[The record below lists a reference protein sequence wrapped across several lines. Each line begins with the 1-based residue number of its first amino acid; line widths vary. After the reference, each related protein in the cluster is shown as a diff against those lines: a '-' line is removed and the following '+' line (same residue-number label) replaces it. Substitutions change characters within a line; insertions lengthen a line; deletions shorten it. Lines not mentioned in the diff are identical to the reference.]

1 MSEDNTYTLKR
12 EYFSQPINF
21 KEKEILINPS
31 IILKPNPDLMI
42 NYGPKNPKSITLS
55 NMVEKS
61 SHMVNT
67 EKIPTKTI
75 TLSHLEGGWPE
86 DVINHSEPEKV
97 QREMKGWV
105 RAKEKGDKFELKIR
119 ELIAN
124 TEKII
129 HQNQLMDV
137 YEEYFDEKKKE
148 VISDNFEANIKM
160 VFKDPEPYKRSV
172 VKVAW
177 IVPEEKEE
185 QTRIAVAYKLLK
197 DQDEDI
203 PPNYLPPALVW
214 DIEKPNAPI
223 NTIRHTSEIVTVAFN
238 NKHSHILGVGCANG
252 TAGVYDLDENKWIG
266 FTKVENSHTEPVSD
280 FVWLKSKNSNEFVTS
295 STDGSV
301 IWWEIKDKDCLVS
314 LKGIQLPVDIDL
326 QTEKP
331 LYLTNT
337 EKVNVD
343 GEDKDI
349 TKEYGGTRIDN
360 STDAGAAK
368 FLLATEQGTIFI
380 VNKKKTEGEIGQKL
394 GLTSGRHL
402 GPIVGMQRNPTNFKF
417 ILTVGDWTAR
427 IWTEDL
433 KTPILISKY
442 FPAYLTDCLWTP
454 RIGMFLVSRS
464 DGWLNGYDL
473 CYKINETTF
482 EYKVTDAS
490 LTTMSL
496 SSKGD
501 KLLVGDEA
509 GIVSLIKLSKSFYVM
524 ADKEEVDMKKNN
536 LNKFFE
542 REQTKEKVLTTQKKA
557 PPPKENVN
565 LDKQKA
571 AQDAKIR
578 EIEEAYM
585 KWVVEL
591 TGEQQDMGEAFMEEE
606 EKHEEGAKL
615 KGEEEE
621 KKDEGEG
628 DKKEEE
634 GEKKEGEGE
643 KKEGEGEGEKK
654 EEEGGIEE
662 PPKEGEGEGDKKE
675 EEGGIEKQEEEKK
688 DENNGEEEIGGF
700 MDEEEKQ
707 DEKVDAK

>member
-326 QTEKP
+326 QTEHP
-331 LYLTNT
+331 LFLTNS
-337 EKVNVD
+337 EKVMVD
-343 GEDKDI
+343 GEEKEI

-524 ADKEEVDMKKNN
+524 TDKEEVDMKKNN

-621 KKDEGEG
+621 KKDEGEA

-654 EEEGGIEE
+654 EEEGGKEE
-662 PPKEGEGEGDKKE
+662 PPKEGEGEADKKE

>member
-12 EYFSQPINF
+12 EYFGQPINF
-21 KEKEILINPS
+21 KEKEITINPS
-31 IILKPNPDLMI
+31 IILKPNPDQMI

-148 VISDNFEANIKM
+148 VVSDNFEANIKM

-185 QTRIAVAYKLLK
+185 QTRIAVAYKLSK
-197 DQDEDI
+197 DQTEDI

-214 DIEKPNAPI
+214 DIEKPNTPL

-252 TAGVYDLDENKWIG
+252 TAGVYDLNENKWIG

-314 LKGIQLPVDIDL
+314 LKGIQLPVEIDL
-326 QTEKP
+326 QTDKP
-331 LYLTNT
+331 LFLTNT
-337 EKVNVD
+337 EKVTNAEGV
-343 GEDKDI
+343 EEEI

-442 FPAYLTDCLWTP
+442 FPAYLTDCLWCP
-454 RIGMFLVSRS
+454 RVGMYLVSRS
-464 DGWLNGYDL
+464 DGWINGYDL
-473 CYKINETTF
+473 CYKLNETTF

-501 KLLVGDEA
+501 KLLVGDED
-509 GIVSLIKLSKSFYVM
+509 GIVSLLKLSKSFYVM
-524 ADKEEVDMKKNN
+524 VDKEEVDMKKNN
-536 LNKFFE
+536 LNKLFE
-542 REQTKEKVLTTQKKA
+542 REQTKEKVLTTQKKMA
-557 PPPKENVN
+557 PPKENVN
-565 LDKQKA
+565 LEKQKA
-571 AQDAKIR
+571 AEDAKIK
-578 EIEEAYM
+578 EIEESYM
-585 KWVVEL
+585 HFVEEL
-591 TGEQQDMGEAFMEEE
+591 TGESQAVY
-606 EKHEEGAKL
+606 L
-615 KGEEEE
+615 EEEE
-621 KKDEGEG
+621 KK
-628 DKKEEE
+628 EEE
-634 GEKKEGEGE
+634 PKSENK
-643 KKEGEGEGEKK
+643 EGEKK
-654 EEEGGIEE
+654 EEEK
-662 PPKEGEGEGDKKE
+662 KEGENKEGENKEGENKEGENKEGENKEGENKEGENKEGENKEGENKEGENKEGDE
-675 EEGGIEKQEEEKK
+675 IEKAP
-688 DENNGEEEIGGF
+688 DEDVKGF
-700 MDEEEKQ
+700 MDEEEEQ
-707 DEKVDAK
+707 HKVLENQ

>member
-21 KEKEILINPS
+21 KEKEVLINPS

-75 TLSHLEGGWPE
+75 TLSHLEGGWPD

-148 VISDNFEANIKM
+148 IISDNFEANIKM

-197 DQDEDI
+197 DQAEDI

-214 DIEKPNAPI
+214 DIEKPNAPL
-223 NTIRHTSEIVTVAFN
+223 NVIRHTSEIVTVAFN

-266 FTKVENSHTEPVSD
+266 FTKVENSHTEPISD

-314 LKGIQLPVDIDL
+314 LKGIQLPVEIDL
-326 QTEKP
+326 QTDKP
-331 LYLTNT
+331 LFLVNT
-337 EKVNVD
+337 DKIMVD
-343 GEDKDI
+343 GEEKEI

-464 DGWLNGYDL
+464 DGWINGYDL

-524 ADKEEVDMKKNN
+524 ADKEELDLKKNN

-565 LDKQKA
+565 LEKQKA

-591 TGEQQDMGEAFMEEE
+591 TGEKQDIGDAFMEEE
-606 EKHEEGAKL
+606 EKKEDVEHKEGGEGEAEKKEEGEHKEG
-615 KGEEEE
+615 GEGEAEKKEEGEHKEGGEAEADKNEEENGIEEE
-621 KKDEGEG
+621 KKDEH
-628 DKKEEE
+628 
-634 GEKKEGEGE
+634 
-643 KKEGEGEGEKK
+643 
-654 EEEGGIEE
+654 
-662 PPKEGEGEGDKKE
+662 
-675 EEGGIEKQEEEKK
+675 
-688 DENNGEEEIGGF
+688 NGEEEIGGF
-700 MDEEEKQ
+700 VDEEEKQ
-707 DEKVDAK
+707 EEKPDVK

>member
-21 KEKEILINPS
+21 KEKEVLINPS

-75 TLSHLEGGWPE
+75 TLSHLEGGWPD

-148 VISDNFEANIKM
+148 IISDNFEANIKM

-197 DQDEDI
+197 DQAEDI

-214 DIEKPNAPI
+214 DIEKPNAPL
-223 NTIRHTSEIVTVAFN
+223 NVIRHTSEIVTVAFN

-266 FTKVENSHTEPVSD
+266 FTKVENSHTEPISD

-314 LKGIQLPVDIDL
+314 LKGIQLPVEIDL
-326 QTEKP
+326 QTDKP
-331 LYLTNT
+331 LFLVNT
-337 EKVNVD
+337 DKIMVD
-343 GEDKDI
+343 GEEKEI

-464 DGWLNGYDL
+464 DGWINGYDL

-524 ADKEEVDMKKNN
+524 ADKEELDMKKNN

-565 LDKQKA
+565 LEKQKA

-591 TGEQQDMGEAFMEEE
+591 TGEKQDIGDAFMEEE
-606 EKHEEGAKL
+606 EKKEDVEHK
-615 KGEEEE
+615 
-621 KKDEGEG
+621 EGEG
-628 DKKEEE
+628 EADKKEEEGEHKEGEEGGHKEGEEGEHKEGEE

-643 KKEGEGEGEKK
+643 ADKKEEGEGE
-654 EEEGGIEE
+654 
-662 PPKEGEGEGDKKE
+662 
-675 EEGGIEKQEEEKK
+675 GIEKQEENK
-688 DENNGEEEIGGF
+688 DEHNGEEEIGGF
-700 MDEEEKQ
+700 VDEEEKQ
-707 DEKVDAK
+707 DEKPDVK